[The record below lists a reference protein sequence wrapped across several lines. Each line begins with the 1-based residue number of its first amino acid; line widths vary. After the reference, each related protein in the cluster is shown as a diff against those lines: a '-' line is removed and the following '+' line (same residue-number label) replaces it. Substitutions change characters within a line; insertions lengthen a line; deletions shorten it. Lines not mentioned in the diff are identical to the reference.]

1 LFNQGRTDV
10 SNKTIAAG
18 RTIRCILFDLGE
30 TLWTRSDKDSL
41 HRLEEVANQRAIA
54 TLSEHISPA
63 NLPITDPIEWG
74 YRLRQTVEAETRRL
88 GRQAPAGHEPDFTL
102 ATQKALSDLGIQAV
116 DQEIS
121 AAIFEAL
128 RVRISQSRA
137 LFSDVLP
144 TLAEL
149 RRRGFVLGVVTN
161 RQYGGKL
168 FLEDLQTLGLL
179 DYFAP
184 EHIAISADL
193 AIRKPHPAIF
203 MNTLNALG
211 VAPEEAAMVGDN
223 LHADITGAQQLNIFA
238 IWKPKLTLRAR
249 AHSSH
254 AMQKRVG
261 NAASSNGERDHPTS
275 VTTQTAH
282 VDHDYLLE
290 YIHQHDIQQY
300 HYFYH
305 KPQPD
310 LIIEHLSD
318 LLTVFQKAGK
328 QR

>member
-1 LFNQGRTDV
+1 
-10 SNKTIAAG
+10 
-18 RTIRCILFDLGE
+18 FDLGE
-30 TLWTRSDKDSL
+30 TLWTRIDKDSL

-54 TLSEHISPA
+54 TLYEHISPE
-63 NLPITDPIEWG
+63 NLPNTNLTSIG
-74 YRLRQTVEAETRRL
+74 HQLRRTVEAETRAL
-88 GRQAPAGHEPDFTL
+88 GRQAPAGHEPDFAL
-102 ATQKALSDLGIQAV
+102 ATQRALHALGILEV
-116 DQEIS
+116 DQEPC
-121 AAIFEAL
+121 AALFEAL
-128 RVRISQSRA
+128 RVRISESRV

-149 RRRGFVLGVVTN
+149 KRRGFVLGVVTN

-193 AIRKPHPAIF
+193 AIRKPNPAIF

-223 LHADITGAQQLNIFA
+223 LDADVSGAQQLNIFA

-249 AHSSH
+249 AYTSH
-254 AMQKRVG
+254 TLQRKGG
-261 NAASSNGERDHPTS
+261 NLVQASGDGERDHLAS
-275 VTTQTAH
+275 VTTQTTP

-290 YIHQHDIQQY
+290 YIHQHDIQYYQ
-300 HYFYH
+300 YFYH

-328 QR
+328 QQ